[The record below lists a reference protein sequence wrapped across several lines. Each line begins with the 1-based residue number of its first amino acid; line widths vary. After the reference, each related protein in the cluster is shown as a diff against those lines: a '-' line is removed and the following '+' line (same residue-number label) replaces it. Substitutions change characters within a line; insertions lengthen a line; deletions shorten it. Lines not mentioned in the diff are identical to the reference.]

1 MIVLLDNGHGVNTPG
16 KRSPDGKL
24 REYAWTREVAK
35 MVEAGL
41 RANGV
46 EVRRIV
52 PEDADIS
59 LLERCRR
66 VNAECKRVGAKNCVL
81 VSIHNNAAGGGGGKW
96 KTATGWSGW
105 VYTKAS
111 ARSRML
117 AQLLYAEAEK
127 RGLKGNR
134 CVPKE
139 KYWTANFF
147 ILKNT
152 ACPAVLTE
160 NLFQDNRE
168 DVAFLLS
175 DKGKE
180 TIARLHV
187 EVLTAYAQG
196 RV

>member
-1 MIVLLDNGHGVNTPG
+1 MKILIDNGHGSNTAG
-16 KRSPDGKL
+16 KHSPDKRL
-24 REYAWTREVAK
+24 MEWKYTREIATALLARLK
-35 MVEAGL
+35 DAGFD
-41 RANGV
+41 A
-46 EVRRIV
+46 ERIV
-52 PEDADIS
+52 TEDTDIS
-59 LLERCRR
+59 LQERVRR
-66 VNAECKRVGAKNCVL
+66 VNAVCNKYGAGNVVL

-139 KYWTANFF
+139 KYWTANFY
-147 ILKNT
+147 ILKHT

-160 NLFQDNRE
+160 NLFQDNRQE
-168 DVAFLLS
+168 VDFLLS
-175 DKGKE
+175 PEGRE
-180 TIARLHV
+180 QIISLHFDA
-187 EVLTAYAQG
+187 LKAYTSK
-196 RV
+196 

>member
-1 MIVLLDNGHGVNTPG
+1 MKILIDNGHGSNTAG
-16 KRSPDGKL
+16 KHSPDKRL
-24 REYAWTREVAK
+24 MEWKYTREIATALLARLK
-35 MVEAGL
+35 DAGFD
-41 RANGV
+41 A
-46 EVRRIV
+46 ERIV
-52 PEDADIS
+52 TEDTDIS
-59 LLERCRR
+59 LQERVRR
-66 VNAECKRVGAKNCVL
+66 VNAVCKKYGAGNVVL

-139 KYWTANFF
+139 KYWTANFY
-147 ILKNT
+147 ILKYT

-160 NLFQDNRE
+160 NLFQDNRQE
-168 DVAFLLS
+168 VDFLLS
-175 DKGKE
+175 PEGRE
-180 TIARLHV
+180 QIISLHFDA
-187 EVLTAYAQG
+187 LKAYTAK
-196 RV
+196 